1 MLTQILF
8 DSRKKKKF
16 KLSVLFSYYNNQKT
30 IKKSLESIINQ
41 TFKNFEIIIC
51 SDGSTDRSDII
62 VKHLIEN
69 VDNILLLK
77 SYKNNGLTKTLNHIM
92 KFSSSEYIARHDAD
106 DYSHK
111 QRLEYQINFLNVNKN
126 ISILGSNCIHKDK
139 QKKKFIKMPSHYL
152 SIKKTLAIKNPMI
165 HSSIVIK
172 SKVLK
177 NNKYN
182 QNFLRCQDYELWLR
196 LKNKIRYHNLQK
208 YLVTRNISGNKFK
221 LKDFYFS
228 GLARFKHL
236 NFIKFATY
244 TLKDFA
250 YFIWNKIKL

>member
-1 MLTQILF
+1 MHTKIIY

-16 KLSVLFSYYNNQKT
+16 KLSVLFSYYNNQET

-41 TFKNFEIIIC
+41 TYKNFEIIIC

-69 VDNILLLK
+69 FDNILLLK
-77 SYKNNGLTKTLNHIM
+77 SYKNSGLTKTLNHMM
-92 KFSSSEYIARHDAD
+92 KFSRGEYFARHDAD

-126 ISILGSNCIHKDK
+126 IDVLGSNGIHINR
-139 QKKKFIKMPSHYL
+139 QIKKFIKMPFDNS
-152 SIKKTLAIKNPMI
+152 SIKKSLAIKNPFI
-165 HSSIVIK
+165 HSSIVINGK
-172 SKVLK
+172 LLRK
-177 NNKYN
+177 NKYDH
-182 QNFLRCQDYELWLR
+182 NFLKCQDYELWLR
-196 LKNKIRYHNLQK
+196 LKNKARYHNLQK

-221 LKDFYFS
+221 FKDLYFS
-228 GLARFKHL
+228 GLARLKHL
-236 NFIKFATY
+236 NFIEFFSY
-244 TLKDFA
+244 TVKDFG